1 MSKIAVVQMNSQE
14 NIKQNLNI
22 ALTLIHKAT
31 KENVDLIVLPENF
44 LYIGDDKDI
53 CFSIN
58 SHELNTIKQTAKEF
72 STIILA
78 GSFPEDHPSGK
89 PFNTSLLIDRQGH
102 TIETYRKIHLFDVK
116 IGNSKEFKE
125 SSYVSAGEKIVT
137 AKTDI
142 GKIGLTIC
150 YDLRFPELYRNLAL
164 SGCEIIV
171 VPSNFAAQTGK
182 DHWLTLLRARA
193 IENGTYILAPN
204 QYGKKYDGNL
214 SYGHSAIID
223 PWGTVTAQSSD
234 LEDSIIYADL
244 DVNYVRK
251 VREAIPNLN
260 HIKIHS
266 LQKNK
271 IKYH

>member
-1 MSKIAVVQMNSQE
+1 MSKIAVIQMNSQE
-14 NIKQNLNI
+14 NIKQNLNV

-53 CFSIN
+53 CFNIN

-78 GSFPEDHPSGK
+78 GSFPEDNPSDK
-89 PFNTSLLIDRQGH
+89 PFNTSILIDRQGH
-102 TIETYRKIHLFDVK
+102 TIGTYRKIHLFDVK

-125 SSYVSAGEKIVT
+125 SSHISAGEKIVT
-137 AKTDI
+137 AKSDI

-164 SGCEIIV
+164 SGCEIIII
-171 VPSNFAAQTGK
+171 PSNFASQTGK

-204 QYGKKYDGNL
+204 QYGKKYDGNI

-234 LEDSIIYADL
+234 LEDSVIYADL
-244 DVNYVRK
+244 DMNYVRK
-251 VREAIPNLN
+251 VRETIPNLN